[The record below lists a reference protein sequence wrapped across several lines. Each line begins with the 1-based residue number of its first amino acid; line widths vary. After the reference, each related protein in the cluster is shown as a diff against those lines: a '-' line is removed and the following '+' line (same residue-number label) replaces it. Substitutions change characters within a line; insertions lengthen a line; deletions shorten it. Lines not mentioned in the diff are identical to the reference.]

1 MKILTGL
8 VLLATLSLTPP
19 RVSAAPNGDV
29 AQFVTAFNAGTPA
42 AIGAYVQAHV
52 LPAPPGADAP
62 DTAQRLEQLRR
73 AIGTITV
80 ATVRDLPRRI
90 VATVRAQRGGWYHL
104 NFLRAPG
111 QAGSDRFGRIAVD
124 LGLPPKRP
132 GQSSQQYISQLGS
145 AGYFSGVVLSAAAGA
160 APSIAAVGLADRS
173 AGVANTAQT
182 LFNIGSIGKL
192 FTTTAIYQ
200 LIERGVL
207 QKSDTIGKWLPDY
220 PNVEARAATIDQL
233 LSMRSGIG
241 DFFNPRFFQG
251 SPEHIR
257 TLQDYLPYF
266 AADPLAFKPGTDQ
279 MYSNGGFLV
288 LGLIVEKASGQ
299 DFYSYVQQHIFDPA
313 GMNNTSYPAIDQ
325 TLPNRARGYSRQ
337 WSDLV
342 TYATELRPLGRG
354 EPGRGSSAG
363 GAYSTVGDLY
373 KFSQAL
379 QNGSLVKRKYPWNGP
394 GNFYAG
400 GTPGWNAALDIEEGS
415 TTIALANMDP
425 PAAEN
430 MVENLQQ

>member
-1 MKILTGL
+1 MKILIGL
-8 VLLATLSLTPP
+8 VLLSYLALAPAG
-19 RVSAAPNGDV
+19 SAPAPNSDV
-29 AQFVTAFNAGTPA
+29 TQFVSAFNAGAPA
-42 AIGAYVQAHV
+42 LAAYVQAHV
-52 LPAPPGADAP
+52 VPPPGAQAP
-62 DTAQRLEQLRR
+62 DTAQALPRLRQ
-73 AIGTITV
+73 AIGTITPV
-80 ATVRDLPRRI
+80 SVQELPRRI
-90 VATVRAQRGGWYHL
+90 VATVRAQRGGWYHI
-104 NFLRAPG
+104 NFLRVPG
-111 QAGSDRFGRIAVD
+111 QADAHRFGRIVVD
-124 LGLPPKRP
+124 LGLPPKP
-132 GQSSQQYISQLGS
+132 TGQSTRQYVAQLAS
-145 AGYFSGVVLSAAAGA
+145 AGYFSGVVLSATGGA
-160 APSIAAVGLADRS
+160 APSIQAVGFASRK
-173 AGVANTAQT
+173 AGVLNTAQT

-200 LIERGVL
+200 LIEKGVL

-220 PNVEARAATIDQL
+220 PNVEARSATIDQL

-251 SPEHIR
+251 KPEHIR

-266 AADPLAFKPGTDQ
+266 ASDPLAFKPGMGQ

-288 LGLIVEKASGQ
+288 LGLIIEKASGQ
-299 DFYSYVQQHIFDPA
+299 DYFSYVKEHIFDAA
-313 GMNNTSYPAIDQ
+313 GMVNTSYPTSDQ
-325 TLPNRARGYSRQ
+325 TLPNRALGYTRQ
-337 WSDLV
+337 WSDLI
-342 TYATELRPLGRG
+342 TYATAMRPAGRG

-363 GAYSTVGDLY
+363 GAYSSAGDLF

-379 QNGSLVKRKYPWNGP
+379 RDGLLVKGKYDWNGP

-430 MVENLQQ
+430 LVENLQPQ

>member
-1 MKILTGL
+1 MKILIGL
-8 VLLATLSLTPP
+8 ILLATVALTPP
-19 RVSAAPNGDV
+19 RAWAAPNGDV
-29 AQFVTAFNAGTPA
+29 AQFVTAFNTGTPS

-52 LPAPPGADAP
+52 LPAPRDAGTP
-62 DTAQRLEQLRR
+62 DTAQTLERLRQ

-80 ATVRDLPRRI
+80 ETVRDLPRRI

-111 QAGSDRFGRIAVD
+111 QTGAHRFGRIVAD

-132 GQSSQQYISQLGS
+132 AQSSQQYISQLGS
-145 AGYFSGVVLSAAAGA
+145 AGYFSGVVLSAAGGA
-160 APSIAAVGLADRS
+160 APSITAVGLADRS
-173 AGVANTAQT
+173 ARIANAAQT

-200 LIERGVL
+200 LIEKGVL
-207 QKSDTIGKWLPDY
+207 RKSDTIGKWLPDY

-288 LGLIVEKASGQ
+288 LGLIIEKASGQ
-299 DFYSYVQQHIFDPA
+299 DFYSYVKEHIFDPA
-313 GMNNTSYPAIDQ
+313 GMSNTSYPTIDQ
-325 TLPNRARGYSRQ
+325 ILPNRAHGYSRQ

-342 TYATELRPLGRG
+342 TYGTELRPLGPG

-363 GAYSTVGDLY
+363 GAYSTVGDLF

-379 QNGSLVKRKYPWNGP
+379 RSGSLVKGKYGWNGP

-430 MVENLQQ
+430 LVENLQE